1 MMKYTEKYT
10 VKWHD
15 TDASRKVR
23 PSELLVYMQETA
35 NRQFVSANR
44 DLDKERDSKN
54 IGFIL
59 SKISLDFS
67 SPVYAYEQIE
77 VETFTCESRG
87 FSFNRGFRILKNGEE
102 IARAASV
109 WALVDIKEA
118 KLLRADAY
126 DVGFEN
132 EPIITT
138 NSPLRIKMPRPEE
151 FTTVGVRKIV
161 YSDIDYNM
169 HMNNTRYPN
178 MLCDFMDLC
187 DTERISGMSLSYL
200 GEAKLGD
207 EIEILRVKADN
218 AYFFKTV
225 NGDGKTLLEAQVI
238 LK

>member
-1 MMKYTEKYT
+1 MKYTEKYT

-15 TDASRKVR
+15 TDATRKVR

-35 NRQFVSANR
+35 NRQFVSVGR
-44 DLDKERDSKN
+44 DLDRERDTQH

-59 SKISLDFS
+59 SKIALDFTQT
-67 SPVYAYEQIE
+67 VYAYEEIE

-87 FSFNRGFRILKNGEE
+87 FSFNRGFRILRDGIEV
-102 IARAASV
+102 ARAASV
-109 WALVDIKEA
+109 WALVDINEG
-118 KLLRADAY
+118 KLLRADSY
-126 DVGFEN
+126 SVGFEN

-138 NSPLRIKMPRPEE
+138 AAPLRIKMPKPDE
-151 FTTVGVRKIV
+151 FVCVGKRKIV

-178 MLCDFMDLC
+178 MLCDFMDIC

-200 GEAKLGD
+200 SEAALGD
-207 EIEILRVKADN
+207 EIEVLRQKTDG

-225 NGDGKTLLEAQVI
+225 NKDGKTLLEAEVL

>member
-1 MMKYTEKYT
+1 MKYTERYT

-15 TDASRKVR
+15 TDASRRVR

-35 NRQFVSANR
+35 NRQFVCTGR
-44 DLDKERDSKN
+44 DLDKERDTSR
-54 IGFIL
+54 IAFIL
-59 SKISLDFS
+59 SKISLDFIE
-67 SPVYAYEQIE
+67 PVYAYEEIE

-87 FSFNRGFRILKNGEE
+87 FSFNRGFRILRGGKEV
-102 IARAASV
+102 ARGASV
-109 WALVDIKEA
+109 WALVNIDEG

-132 EPIITT
+132 EPIVVT
-138 NSPLRIKMPRPEE
+138 NAPLRIKMPRPDE
-151 FTTVGVRKIV
+151 FSSVGKRKIV

-178 MLCDFMDLC
+178 MLCDFMELP

-200 GEAKLGD
+200 NEAALGD
-207 EIEILRVKADN
+207 EIEILRAKTED

-225 NGDGKTLLEAQVI
+225 NKEGKTLLEAEVI